1 MRRRRWGFVL
11 GLSSVA
17 LVLAGFAVG
26 RWTRTRW
33 VSVPAPVAEPIR
45 IAVLGDFHL
54 VDETSLRHARACL
67 QTAMAQQPDVILLVG
82 DYVHSRPGLPYLTR
96 ALEGVRAPL
105 GVYAVLGNHDHW
117 AGRDAVIR
125 ALREAGVV
133 VLCEESRTL
142 RKGDARLT
150 LIGIDDLWS
159 RSPNWERAF
168 RSAPSRPDHPVIL
181 LSHNPDAALSP
192 YRDRTTLI
200 VAGHT
205 HAGQVWA
212 PTTAHRAM
220 QRLFGRSYIPKTRYG
235 TAHPYGLYQE
245 GDTFVY
251 ITSGVTHGRSVPRWY
266 TRPEVSIIELTPEQ
280 SD

>member
-1 MRRRRWGFVL
+1 MMRRRRWGFVL

-33 VSVPAPVAEPIR
+33 VAVPAPVAEPIR

-82 DYVHSRPGLPYLTR
+82 DYVHSRHGLPYLTR
-96 ALEGVRAPL
+96 ALAGVRAPL

-117 AGRDAVIR
+117 AGRDAVTR
-125 ALREAGVV
+125 ALQDSGVV
-133 VLCEESRTL
+133 VLCEESRTV
-142 RKGDARLT
+142 RKGDTRLT

-159 RSPNWERAF
+159 RVPNWERAF
-168 RSAPSRPDHPVIL
+168 RGAPSRPDHPVIL

-212 PTTAHRAM
+212 PATAHRAM

-251 ITSGVTHGRSVPRWY
+251 ITSGVTHGRAVPRWY

-280 SD
+280 